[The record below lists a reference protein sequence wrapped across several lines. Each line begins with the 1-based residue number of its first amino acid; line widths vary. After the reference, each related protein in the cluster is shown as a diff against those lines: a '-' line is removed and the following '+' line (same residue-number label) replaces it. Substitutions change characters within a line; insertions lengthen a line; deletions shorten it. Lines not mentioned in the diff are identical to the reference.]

1 MFLFNFIENKPLQY
15 SIIVYI
21 MSLLIINMI
30 KPKIIFNGDKK
41 KEFGIG
47 LNKTLFPYMIQC
59 LLLSIF
65 VYLIFNL
72 N

>member
-1 MFLFNFIENKPLQY
+1 MFLFNFVKNKPLQY

-30 KPKIIFNGDKK
+30 KPKMIFIEDKK

-47 LNKTLFPYMIQC
+47 NNKTLFPYMVQC

-65 VYLIFNL
+65 VYLVFNL
-72 N
+72 V

>member
-1 MFLFNFIENKPLQY
+1 MFLFNFIKNKPLQY

-21 MSLLIINMI
+21 ISLLIINMI
-30 KPKIIFNGDKK
+30 KPKMIFIEDKK

-47 LNKTLFPYMIQC
+47 NNKTLFPYMVQC

-65 VYLIFNL
+65 VYLVFNL
-72 N
+72 V